1 MMDYLTLIYSLVL
14 ILITFGVVFLVVSN
28 YRMTFVLRLFGV
40 AYLLMALGYFSQSFQ
55 NATDFGLWFG
65 VLFFNSIV
73 GIATLMINYAIRCF
87 FQKSRV
93 PTSYYIV
100 LSLYLFL
107 LFLFS
112 FWLQSFVIR
121 IMISSFFIGL
131 VMADIA
137 YFLITN
143 SKWKITRIRYVFAF
157 FSVLTVIAAFVRMIY
172 VIMNVDIFVI
182 VLPDTITNVV
192 ATSFNLVTFSIWAAL
207 LLVVVHSI
215 MQKELAEKNRI
226 LETVA
231 NIDTLTGLL
240 NRNSLEREMDH
251 LVKLYVQNDQP
262 LSLIL
267 IDIDHFKNVNDNYG
281 HPIGDLVLKQLAN
294 ILVYSTQNAGKVY
307 RWGGEEFL
315 ILSTLD
321 ITQSIELAEGIRH
334 EVMNAKFDVD
344 HQITVSA
351 GVADYNPLESY
362 RSWFQHV
369 DFALYQA
376 KYSGRNQVKA
386 HSNSAN
392 TATKYQSIIWNPD
405 WNSNHPTI
413 DKQHQHL
420 VHLANQLL
428 TFNPL
433 GTPKEELE
441 TIVIQ
446 IYEELQ
452 DHFDFEERYL
462 TQISYLETMEHKQ
475 IHKDLLKEI
484 ETVLYKVRAGNYRS
498 IHLFNVIV
506 GKVIVGHLLM
516 EDTKFFS
523 LTKNQT
529 HTVKQ

>member
-1 MMDYLTLIYSLVL
+1 MDYLTLIYSLVL
-14 ILITFGVVFLVVSN
+14 ILITFGVVFLVVSG
-28 YRMTFVLRLFGV
+28 YRMTFVLRLFGI
-40 AYLLMALGYFSQSFQ
+40 AYILMAFGYFSQSFQ
-55 NATDFGLWFG
+55 NATNFGIWFG

-73 GIATLMINYAIRCF
+73 GFATLMINYAIRCF
-87 FQKSRV
+87 FQKSKI
-93 PTSYYIV
+93 PTSFYIV
-100 LSLYLFL
+100 LSVYLFL
-107 LFLFS
+107 LLVFS
-112 FWLQSFVIR
+112 FFYQSFVIR

-137 YFLITN
+137 YFLVTN
-143 SKWKITRIRYVFAF
+143 SKWKATRIRYVFAF
-157 FSVLTVIAAFVRMIY
+157 FSLLTVIAAFTRMLY
-172 VIMNVDIFVI
+172 VIMNVDISVV

-192 ATSFNLVTFSIWAAL
+192 ATSFNLVMFSVWASL
-207 LLVVVHSI
+207 VLVVVHSI
-215 MQKELAEKNRI
+215 IQKELTEKNKI

-251 LVKLYVQNDQP
+251 LVKLYIQNNQP

-267 IDIDHFKNVNDNYG
+267 VDIDHFKNVNDNYG

-294 ILVYSTQNAGKVY
+294 ILTHCTQTSGKIY

-315 ILSTLD
+315 ILAMLD
-321 ITQSIELAEGIRH
+321 ITQAIELAEGIRH

-344 HQITVSA
+344 HQITISA

-376 KYSGRNQVKA
+376 KYSGRNLVKA
-386 HSNSAN
+386 HSNS
-392 TATKYQSIIWNPD
+392 TSSSSQYQSIVWNPE
-405 WNSNHPTI
+405 WNSKHPGI
-413 DKQHQHL
+413 DKQHQQL
-420 VHLANQLL
+420 VFLANQLL
-428 TFNPL
+428 AFNPL

-452 DHFDFEERYL
+452 DHFDYEERVL
-462 TQISYLETMEHKQ
+462 TQLNYLETMEHKM
-475 IHKDLLKEI
+475 IHKNLLKEI
-484 ETVLYKVRAGNYRS
+484 ETVLYKVRAGSYRS

-516 EDTKFFS
+516 EDSKFFS
-523 LTKNQT
+523 LTKTQT
-529 HTVKQ
+529 TSVKE